1 MPVPYFDTAKEY
13 VEYLEDTLIPDLK
26 DSGRRSTALDLE
38 EAIYWILAASPSKA
52 KSKKSRKGKMSPYN
66 KFVKDNASK
75 PRFKYKSGKMKGR
88 VNMKK
93 IAQAWKK
100 TAAYK
105 RSRK

>member
-1 MPVPYFDTAKEY
+1 MAYDRDSWELGYTAGFQQGVKMQMVHTGLLPESEIKPVEIPFFG
-13 VEYLEDTLIPDLK
+13 EDWQKP
-26 DSGRRSTALDLE
+26 
-38 EAIYWILAASPSKA
+38 
-52 KSKKSRKGKMSPYN
+52 KKKRKGKMSAYN

-105 RSRK
+105 RGRK

>member
-1 MPVPYFDTAKEY
+1 MDRFGPHP
-13 VEYLEDTLIPDLK
+13 EDIEEK
-26 DSGRRSTALDLE
+26 E
-38 EAIYWILAASPSKA
+38 EAFWRKDAYDMA
-52 KSKKSRKGKMSPYN
+52 KPKKRSRKRKMSAYN
-66 KFVKDNASK
+66 KFVKSNASK